1 MPSSPVDEKKNDVI
15 TVING
20 ARCALGPRT
29 IIRGSLHISDGK
41 LQHLYPESTAP
52 PATDSK
58 IDIDGFVLLPGLINA
73 HDHLQYALH
82 PRIGHPPYSN
92 YVEWGDDIHAR
103 FPELIARYNS
113 VPKEIRLW
121 WGGIRNVLC
130 GTTTV
135 CHHDPLWPALRSEWY
150 PVRVLSAYGWAHSI
164 RLDQGIRR
172 AWDATPYRSAFF
184 VHLCE
189 GTDALAKREIVDL
202 DRLGMLTAKTVV
214 VHGLALDRPGT
225 ALLRERQASLI
236 LCPSSN
242 QFLYRRL
249 PDIGVLRAVERV
261 ALGND
266 SPLSADGDLLDE
278 VRFAIERLAIP
289 TDVAYRMITDVAA
302 AILRLSNG
310 EGHIRELGN
319 ADFIAVRDNGDLPCE
334 RMLTLTW
341 QDIELVLIG
350 GKVQL
355 ASEDVWPLL
364 PAAVRH
370 GMEPL
375 WIDGAIRWLRAPIR
389 QLTQEAEAFLG
400 PGMVRLGGRKVRLPN
415 FVISTSSVMA
425 HHPKHHGEERL

>member
-1 MPSSPVDEKKNDVI
+1 MPASHVDEKNNDVI

-20 ARCALGPRT
+20 PRCALGPR
-29 IIRGSLHISDGK
+29 IVSRGSLYISNGK
-41 LQHLYPESTAP
+41 LQHLYAESKAP
-52 PATDSK
+52 PGTGNK
-58 IDIDGFVLLPGLINA
+58 IDLDGFLLLPGLINA

-82 PRIGHPPYSN
+82 PRIGHPPYNN
-92 YVEWGDDIHAR
+92 YVEWGEDIHAR

-113 VPKEIRLW
+113 VPRDIRLW

-135 CHHDPLWPALRSEWY
+135 CHHDPLWPALRSEGY
-150 PVRVLSAYGWAHSI
+150 PARVLNAYGWAHSI
-164 RLDQGIRR
+164 RLDPGIRR
-172 AWDATPYRSAFF
+172 AWDATPDKSAFF

-189 GTDALAKREIVDL
+189 GTDSLAKREIVDL
-202 DRLGMLTAKTVV
+202 DSLGMLNAKTVV

-249 PDIGVLRAVERV
+249 PDIEVLRAMERV

-266 SPLSADGDLLDE
+266 SPLTADGDLLDE

-289 TDVAYRMITDVAA
+289 IDVAYRMITDVAA
-302 AILRLSNG
+302 GILRLTNG

-319 ADFIAVRDNGDLPCE
+319 ADFIAVRDNGDPPCE

-341 QDIELVLIG
+341 RDIEFVLIG

-355 ASEDVWPLL
+355 ASEDVWRLL
-364 PAAVRH
+364 PAAARH
-370 GMEPL
+370 RMEPL
-375 WIDGAIRWLRAPIR
+375 CIDGCIRWLRAPIR
-389 QLTQEAEAFLG
+389 QLTQRAEDFLG
-400 PGMVRLGGRKVRLPN
+400 PGMVRLGDRKVRLPN
-415 FVISTSSVMA
+415 FGISTSSVVA
-425 HHPKHHGEERL
+425 HYPKHQGEERL